1 MSVAIVGATGAI
13 GSSIAR
19 RVLARG
25 GTPWLIGRNADA
37 LQSLS
42 QTLNGAPFTVADAR
56 QAEQLGDALAP
67 DLPADLKGFAYCA
80 GDIALKPFKRAEPAD
95 FRACFELHVVGA
107 AAALRSVEAPLKK
120 NGGSVVLF
128 SSVAVQQGFT
138 NHAII
143 SSAKGAIE
151 GMTRALAAEFAPSVR
166 VNAIAPS
173 ISHSAMAAPMLGKES
188 MRNTL
193 AKSHPLGRVGE
204 ADDSA
209 ALASFLLSD
218 EAGWVTGQVIGV
230 DGGRAAVA

>member
-107 AAALRSVEAPLKK
+107 AAALRSVEAKIRNDVLPLYA
-120 NGGSVVLF
+120 NTHTSTSTTGAQSSCFRQEARQVV
-128 SSVAVQQGFT
+128 AQC
-138 NHAII
+138 
-143 SSAKGAIE
+143 
-151 GMTRALAAEFAPSVR
+151 
-166 VNAIAPS
+166 VNA
-173 ISHSAMAAPMLGKES
+173 
-188 MRNTL
+188 
-193 AKSHPLGRVGE
+193 RVGYSDKHSDVVIF
-204 ADDSA
+204 AGSGSTGAVDR
-209 ALASFLLSD
+209 LAR
-218 EAGWVTGQVIGV
+218 V
-230 DGGRAAVA
+230 DRPRRCCRSRRR